1 MKTSFPENLRLI
13 GIILSFGCSF
23 HGIAQSPPLTATD
36 IKNGVFVYFSYRD
49 GSKSTYTRN
58 GDTQKEVNSVTREN
72 TLWDIQWINDSTYS
86 MQYNSGLED
95 HPKEELNLLK
105 KHKVVVQILAVTD
118 NYYIFRSSPDKASNP
133 AILTD
138 TLWIKQR
145 RDPKNK
151 VVGNPNID
159 SILVTRRAAFDS
171 AISKTATLYVFRP
184 GKFAE
189 GGQDCILTIND
200 TPVVVINNKATFII
214 RFVKEG
220 QTKISEKVNKQESVV
235 MLDVKKGNK
244 YFLRCEV
251 LWRIPPK
258 PILTL
263 VSAEEGR
270 TYFDNIK

>member
-1 MKTSFPENLRLI
+1 MKTSCPENLRLV

-23 HGIAQSPPLTATD
+23 HGTAQSPPLTATD
-36 IKNGVFVYFSYRD
+36 IKNGVFVFFSYKD

-58 GDTQKEVNSVTREN
+58 GDTQKEVNPVTREN
-72 TLWDIQWINDSTYS
+72 TLWDIQWI
-86 MQYNSGLED
+86 M
-95 HPKEELNLLK
+95 
-105 KHKVVVQILAVTD
+105 I
-118 NYYIFRSSPDKASNP
+118 
-133 AILTD
+133 
-138 TLWIKQR
+138 
-145 RDPKNK
+145 
-151 VVGNPNID
+151 GNPNID
-159 SILVTRRAAFDS
+159 SILVTRRADFDS
-171 AISKTATLYVFRP
+171 AISRTATLYVFRP

-200 TPVVVINNKATFII
+200 TPAVIVNNKATFII